1 MVKPL
6 EDTGLAPSR
15 RQSLSD
21 KVYMMLR
28 RDIIC
33 CDLEPSSEI
42 TESEMTQRYE
52 IGKAPVRAALSRLF
66 QEGLVRSLPRRG
78 YLIAPITFKDI
89 HECMSVRLILEPETA
104 RLAAERM
111 TPQDAADLRKRTAL
125 DPKADRTVSF
135 KKNRAFHIGI
145 AQAAGNSR
153 LERMVTELI
162 DQMERVSRL
171 LMRNREA
178 DVMKWEFAA
187 DDADHE
193 AILDAIEKQDASGA
207 EHAARQHL
215 ETTQRMIV
223 DAVFASENV
232 ELRLNVG

>member
-1 MVKPL
+1 MTKSSEDIDPL
-6 EDTGLAPSR
+6 SNQ
-15 RQSLSD
+15 RQSLSGR
-21 KVYMMLR
+21 VYTMLR

-42 TESEMTQRYE
+42 TESEMTDRYDV
-52 IGKAPVRAALSRLF
+52 GKAPVRAALSRLF
-66 QEGLVRSLPRRG
+66 QEGLVRPLPRRG

-89 HECMSVRLILEPETA
+89 NECMSVRLILEPETA

-111 TPQDAADLRKRTAL
+111 TTEAVAQLRKETAL

-135 KKNRAFHIGI
+135 EKNRAFHIGI
-145 AQAAGNSR
+145 ADAAGNIR
-153 LERMVTELI
+153 VERIVTVLI

-178 DVMKWEFAA
+178 GAMKFEFAE

-193 AILDAIEKQDASGA
+193 AILGAIEKQDPMAA
-207 EHAARQHL
+207 EQAARQHL
-215 ETTQRMIV
+215 ETTRRMIV
-223 DAVFASENV
+223 DAVFSSDNV
-232 ELRLNVG
+232 ELRINFG

>member
-1 MVKPL
+1 MTQL
-6 EDTGLAPSR
+6 REDPGPAPAR
-15 RQSLSD
+15 KQSLSD
-21 KVYMMLR
+21 KVHEMLR

-33 CDLEPSSEI
+33 CALEPSSEV
-42 TESEMTQRYE
+42 TESELTDRYDV
-52 IGKAPVRAALSRLF
+52 GKAPVRAALSRLF
-66 QEGLVRSLPRRG
+66 QEGLVRPLPRRG
-78 YLIAPITFKDI
+78 YVIAPLTFKDI

-104 RLAAERM
+104 RLAATRM
-111 TPQDAADLRKRTAL
+111 TAEAVAELRKRTAL

-135 KKNRAFHIGI
+135 EKNRAFHIGI
-145 AQAAGNSR
+145 ARAAGNGR

-171 LMRNREA
+171 LMQNREA
-178 DVMKWEFAA
+178 GAMKSEFAT

-193 AILDAIEKQDASGA
+193 AILDAIEKQDPAA
-207 EHAARQHL
+207 AQQAARQHL

-223 DAVFASENV
+223 DALFSSENV